1 MKIHKLLRKKRAVSP
16 ILAAIL
22 LIGLAVA
29 AGAVLF
35 IVVLPLI
42 SDPGGSLVFDET
54 TTAFTN
60 NETIKIALKN
70 EGTTDITVTDIII
83 TDSTETEMPIT
94 FVEFAINKGQGK
106 VKDYTFDTELP
117 PDDYTITVTF
127 EVGDTT
133 DTIDITVALD

>member
-42 SDPGGSLVFDET
+42 SDPGGTLVFDET
-54 TTAFTN
+54 TTNLT
-60 NETIKIALKN
+60 NETAKIALKN
-70 EGTTDITVTDIII
+70 EGTTDVSVTNITIIGPNPAVF
-83 TDSTETEMPIT
+83 D
-94 FVEFAINKGQGK
+94 FVAFSINKGQGK
-106 VKDYTFDTELP
+106 VKDYTFDTGLAAG
-117 PDDYTITVTF
+117 DYTITVTF
-127 EVGDTT
+127 DVGETT
-133 DTIDITVALD
+133 DQTITLDLTI